1 MEAENRKPLK
11 LEAENWKLLEAG
23 SWKLEADFMSRIGKK
38 VITVPKGVKVDIRPD
53 SVEVQGPKGKL
64 RQPFPAGIAFALEGD
79 SLQAKT
85 LTDDPQLGKFHGLAR
100 SLIANAVRGVTEGFR
115 KDLDIVGVGYRA
127 ELKGKQVHFALG
139 YSHPVVFDIPPGID
153 VAVDKQTHITV
164 TGIDRQ
170 QVGQVAAN
178 IRRLRKP
185 DPYKQKGVRYTGEVL
200 KKKAGKTGAK

>member
-1 MEAENRKPLK
+1 
-11 LEAENWKLLEAG
+11 
-23 SWKLEADFMSRIGKK
+23 MSRIGKK
-38 VITVPKGVKVDIRPD
+38 IITVPKGVKIDIRPD
-53 SVEVQGPKGKL
+53 AVEVQGPKGKL
-64 RQPFPAGIAFALEGD
+64 LQRFPAGIGFALDGD
-79 SLQAKT
+79 LLQAKT

-178 IRRLRKP
+178 MRRLRKP